1 MVSMEQLEK
10 MKDIVRTPPDTRRWP
25 EDLHVSSCEAGEAK
39 DGEGEGFE
47 EIDHLFR
54 LGGG

>member
-1 MVSMEQLEK
+1 VAVVQLK

-25 EDLHVSSCEAGEAK
+25 EDLHVGSCEAGEAK
-39 DGEGEGFE
+39 DSDREGFE

-54 LGGG
+54 LGGGG